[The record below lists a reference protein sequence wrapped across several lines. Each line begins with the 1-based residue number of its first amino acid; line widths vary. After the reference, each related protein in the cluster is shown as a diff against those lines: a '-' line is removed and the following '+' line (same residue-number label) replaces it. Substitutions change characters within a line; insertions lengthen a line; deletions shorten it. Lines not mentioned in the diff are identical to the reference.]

1 MGKPWANYHLEM
13 QLLQDAL
20 KLARR
25 DRGVVSNYTPGSNI
39 GSNGGTMLWWA
50 PLKLRHWPVSQ
61 ACETSTPAKQ
71 KLNSNCCWYFWK
83 SEIVPLRHRM
93 PGGGSTFGDGA
104 IRWLSPLGRE
114 ELVIALSA
122 SAEKLAAMWC
132 NGARQ
137 GLLSALDYKIGC
149 AILLP
154 NTTRRRRRR
163 NKVVNVAIIDR
174 QLLLLSTMF
183 VHRVKGSCLH
193 LLDNITYHVMHYTCV
208 PSCMCP
214 FMLAS
219 CIYQVRLMYL
229 ISNCVVRRSCA
240 IKQDLEIEAFILP
253 PYLSY
258 PTKSSCFMFV
268 SLL

>member
-1 MGKPWANYHLEM
+1 MIFPRYEMLHLTEEAYKLAQPLASPPVREFLVPTQLHELFCWVHGLQVWIELLMNNWASYCFQPLDVMGKPWANYHLEM

-61 ACETSTPAKQ
+61 ACETSTLAKQ

-137 GLLSALDYKIGC
+137 GLLSALDYKRGC

-154 NTTRRRRRR
+154 NTTRRRGR

-174 QLLLLSTMF
+174 QLLLLSIMF
-183 VHRVKGSCLH
+183 VHRVKRIC
-193 LLDNITYHVMHYTCV
+193 
-208 PSCMCP
+208 
-214 FMLAS
+214 
-219 CIYQVRLMYL
+219 
-229 ISNCVVRRSCA
+229 
-240 IKQDLEIEAFILP
+240 
-253 PYLSY
+253 
-258 PTKSSCFMFV
+258 
-268 SLL
+268 

>member
-183 VHRVKGSCLH
+183 VHRVKGICLH
-193 LLDNITYHVMHYTCV
+193 LLDNITHLSSPTMWCITHVNLHVCV
-208 PSCMCP
+208 RLCLHPA
-214 FMLAS
+214 FTKWDS
-219 CIYQVRLMYL
+219 CI
-229 ISNCVVRRSCA
+229 
-240 IKQDLEIEAFILP
+240 
-253 PYLSY
+253 
-258 PTKSSCFMFV
+258 
-268 SLL
+268 